1 MMEKWIAVYTKSRH
15 EKVVIQ
21 ELEKKNIEAYCPIL
35 KERRQWSDRKR
46 WVEFPLFRSYVFAK
60 IELKNSLYIL
70 QTIGVNH
77 IVKFQGNISTIPDGI
92 IQNIKSMIDG
102 GFTVEQ
108 VEYFVKG
115 DEVKVVDGPL
125 KGMEGIVVKVKNENK
140 LVLKVAAI
148 QQAIAVQIHPG
159 YLKPKKKHVNPIL
172 QHNKP

>member
-1 MMEKWIAVYTKSRH
+1 MEKWIAVYTKSRH

-21 ELEKKNIEAYCPIL
+21 KLENKNIEAYCPIF

-60 IELKNSLYIL
+60 IELKNSIYIL
-70 QTIGVNH
+70 QTMGVHH
-77 IVKFQGNISTIPDGI
+77 IIKFQGNISIIPDEI
-92 IQNIKSMIDG
+92 IQNIKSIIDG
-102 GFTVEQ
+102 CFTVEQ

-115 DEVKVVDGPL
+115 DEVIVVDGPL
-125 KGMEGIVVKVKNENK
+125 KGMEGIVVKIKNENK
-140 LVLKVAAI
+140 LVLKIEAI

-172 QHNKP
+172 QHNKS

>member
-1 MMEKWIAVYTKSRH
+1 MEKWIAVYTKSRH

-21 ELEKKNIEAYCPIL
+21 ELENKNIEAYCPIF

-70 QTIGVNH
+70 QAMGVHH
-77 IVKFQGNISTIPDGI
+77 IIKFQGNISIIPDEI
-92 IQNIKSMIDG
+92 IQNIKIMIDG
-102 GFTVEQ
+102 GFTLEQ

-115 DEVKVVDGPL
+115 DEVIVVDGPL
-125 KGMEGIVVKVKNENK
+125 KGMEGIVVKIKNENK

>member
-1 MMEKWIAVYTKSRH
+1 MEKWIAVYTKSRH

-21 ELEKKNIEAYCPIL
+21 ELEKKNIESYCPIL

-46 WVEFPLFRSYVFAK
+46 WVEFPLFRSYVFVK

-70 QTIGVNH
+70 QTMGVHH
-77 IVKFQGNISTIPDGI
+77 IIKFQGKISTIPDGI
-92 IQNIKSMIDG
+92 IQNIKSIMIDG

-125 KGMEGIVVKVKNENK
+125 KGMDGIVVKIKNENK

-148 QQAIAVQIHPG
+148 QQAIAVQIQPG
-159 YLKPKKKHVNPIL
+159 YLKQKKKHVNPIL
-172 QHNKP
+172 QHNKS

>member
-1 MMEKWIAVYTKSRH
+1 MEKWIAVYTKSRH

-21 ELEKKNIEAYCPIL
+21 ELENKNIEAYCPIF

-60 IELKNSLYIL
+60 IELKNSIYIL
-70 QTIGVNH
+70 QTTGVHH
-77 IVKFQGNISTIPDGI
+77 IIKFQGNISIIPDEI
-92 IQNIKSMIDG
+92 IQNIKGMIDG

-125 KGMEGIVVKVKNENK
+125 KGMEGIVVKIKNENK

>member
-1 MMEKWIAVYTKSRH
+1 MEKWIAVYTKSRH

-21 ELEKKNIEAYCPIL
+21 ELENKNIEAYCPIF

-60 IELKNSLYIL
+60 IELKNSIYIL
-70 QTIGVNH
+70 QTMGVHH
-77 IVKFQGNISTIPDGI
+77 IIKFQGNISIIPDEI

-115 DEVKVVDGPL
+115 DEVIVVDGPL
-125 KGMEGIVVKVKNENK
+125 KGMDGIVVKIKNENK
-140 LVLKVAAI
+140 LVLKIEAI

>member
-1 MMEKWIAVYTKSRH
+1 MEKWIAVYTKSRH

-21 ELEKKNIEAYCPIL
+21 ELENKNIEAYCPIF

-60 IELKNSLYIL
+60 IELKNSLFVL
-70 QTIGVNH
+70 QAMGVHH
-77 IVKFQGNISTIPDGI
+77 IIKFQGNISIIPDEI
-92 IQNIKSMIDG
+92 IQNIKSMING
-102 GFTVEQ
+102 GFTIEQ
-108 VEYFVKG
+108 VKYFVKG
-115 DEVKVVDGPL
+115 DEVIVVDGPL
-125 KGMEGIVVKVKNENK
+125 KGMEGIVVNIKNENK

>member
-1 MMEKWIAVYTKSRH
+1 MMKKWIAVYTKSRH
-15 EKVVIQ
+15 EKVVIE

-70 QTIGVNH
+70 ETMGVHH
-77 IVKFQGNISTIPDGI
+77 IIKFQGNISIIPDEI

-102 GFTVEQ
+102 NFTVEQ

-125 KGMEGIVVKVKNENK
+125 KGMEGIVVKIKNENK

-148 QQAIAVQIHPG
+148 HQAIAVQIHPG

-172 QHNKP
+172 QHNNP

>member
-46 WVEFPLFRSYVFAK
+46 WVEFPLFRSYVFVK

-70 QTIGVNH
+70 QTMGVHH
-77 IVKFQGNISTIPDGI
+77 IIKFQGNISTIPDGI
-92 IQNIKSMIDG
+92 IQNIKSMIHG

-125 KGMEGIVVKVKNENK
+125 KGMEGIVIKIKNENK

>member
-1 MMEKWIAVYTKSRH
+1 MEKWIAVYTKSRH

-21 ELEKKNIEAYCPIL
+21 ELENKNIEAYCPIF

-60 IELKNSLYIL
+60 IELKNSLYVL
-70 QTIGVNH
+70 QAMGVHH
-77 IVKFQGNISTIPDGI
+77 IIKFQGNISIIPDEI
-92 IQNIKSMIDG
+92 IQNIKSMVDG
-102 GFTVEQ
+102 GFTIEQ

-115 DEVKVVDGPL
+115 DEVIVVDGPL
-125 KGMEGIVVKVKNENK
+125 KGMDGIVVKIKNENK

>member
-21 ELEKKNIEAYCPIL
+21 ELENKNIEAYCPIF

-70 QTIGVNH
+70 QAMGVHH
-77 IVKFQGNISTIPDGI
+77 IIKFQGNISIIPDEI
-92 IQNIKSMIDG
+92 IQNIKSIIDG
-102 GFTVEQ
+102 CFTVEQ

-115 DEVKVVDGPL
+115 DEVIVVDGPL
-125 KGMEGIVVKVKNENK
+125 KGMEGIVVKIKNENK
-140 LVLKVAAI
+140 LVLKIEAI

-172 QHNKP
+172 

>member
-1 MMEKWIAVYTKSRH
+1 MEKWIAVYTKSRH
-15 EKVVIQ
+15 EKVVIK
-21 ELEKKNIEAYCPIL
+21 ELENKNIEAYCPIF

-60 IELKNSLYIL
+60 IELKNSIYIL
-70 QTIGVNH
+70 QEMGVHH
-77 IVKFQGNISTIPDGI
+77 IIKFQGNISIIPNEI

-102 GFTVEQ
+102 GFKVEQ
-108 VEYFVKG
+108 IEYFVKG
-115 DEVKVVDGPL
+115 DEVIVVEGPL
-125 KGMEGIVVKVKNENK
+125 KGMEGIVVKIKNENK

-172 QHNKP
+172 QYNKP

>member
-21 ELEKKNIEAYCPIL
+21 ELENKNIEAYCPIF

-60 IELKNSLYIL
+60 IELKNSIYIL
-70 QTIGVNH
+70 QTMGVHH
-77 IVKFQGNISTIPDGI
+77 IIKFQGNISIIPDEI

-115 DEVKVVDGPL
+115 DEVIVVDGPL
-125 KGMEGIVVKVKNENK
+125 KGMDGIVVKIKNENK

>member
-1 MMEKWIAVYTKSRH
+1 MKKWIAVYTKSRH
-15 EKVVIQ
+15 EKVVIK
-21 ELEKKNIEAYCPIL
+21 ELENKNIEAYCPMF
-35 KERRQWSDRKR
+35 KERRLWSDRKR

-60 IELKNSLYIL
+60 IELKNSIYIL
-70 QTIGVNH
+70 KAMGVHH
-77 IVKFQGNISTIPDGI
+77 IIKFQGNISIIPNEI

-115 DEVKVVDGPL
+115 DEVIVVEGPL
-125 KGMEGIVVKVKNENK
+125 KGMEGIVVKLKNENK

>member
-21 ELEKKNIEAYCPIL
+21 ELENKNIESYCPIF

-60 IELKNSLYIL
+60 IELKNSIYIL
-70 QTIGVNH
+70 QTMGVHH
-77 IVKFQGNISTIPDGI
+77 IIKFQGNISIIPNEI

-115 DEVKVVDGPL
+115 DEVIVVDGPL
-125 KGMEGIVVKVKNENK
+125 KGMDGIVVKIKNENK
-140 LVLKVAAI
+140 LVLKIEVI

>member
-21 ELEKKNIEAYCPIL
+21 ELENKNIEAYCPIF

-60 IELKNSLYIL
+60 IELKNSLYVL
-70 QTIGVNH
+70 QAMGVHH
-77 IVKFQGNISTIPDGI
+77 IIKFQGNISIIPNEI

-115 DEVKVVDGPL
+115 DEVIVVDGPL
-125 KGMEGIVVKVKNENK
+125 KGMDGIVVKIKNENK

-159 YLKPKKKHVNPIL
+159 YLKSKKKHVNPIL

>member
-1 MMEKWIAVYTKSRH
+1 MEKWIAVYTKSRH

-21 ELEKKNIEAYCPIL
+21 NLENKNIEAYCPIF

-60 IELKNSLYIL
+60 IELKNSIYIL
-70 QTIGVNH
+70 QTMGVHH
-77 IVKFQGNISTIPDGI
+77 IIKFQGNISIIPDEI

-115 DEVKVVDGPL
+115 DEVIVVDGPL
-125 KGMEGIVVKVKNENK
+125 KGMDGIVVKIKNENK
-140 LVLKVAAI
+140 LVLKIEAI

>member
-21 ELEKKNIEAYCPIL
+21 ELENKNIEAYCPIF

-60 IELKNSLYIL
+60 IELKNSIYIL
-70 QTIGVNH
+70 QTTGVHH
-77 IVKFQGNISTIPDGI
+77 IIKFQGNISIIPDEI

-115 DEVKVVDGPL
+115 DEVIVVDGPL
-125 KGMEGIVVKVKNENK
+125 KGMDGIVVKIKNENK

-148 QQAIAVQIHPG
+148 QQAIAAQIHPG

>member
-1 MMEKWIAVYTKSRH
+1 MEKWIAVYTKSRH
-15 EKVVIQ
+15 EKVVIR

-46 WVEFPLFRSYVFAK
+46 WVEFPLFRSYVFIK

-70 QTIGVNH
+70 QTMGVHH
-77 IVKFQGNISTIPDGI
+77 IIKFQGNISTIPDGI

-125 KGMEGIVVKVKNENK
+125 KGMEGIVVKIKNENK

-148 QQAIAVQIHPG
+148 HQAIAVQIHPG

>member
-70 QTIGVNH
+70 QTMGVHH
-77 IVKFQGNISTIPDGI
+77 IIKFQGNISAIPDGI

-125 KGMEGIVVKVKNENK
+125 KGMEGIVVKIKNKKK
-140 LVLKVAAI
+140 LVLKVKAI

>member
-1 MMEKWIAVYTKSRH
+1 MEKWIAVYTKSRH

-21 ELEKKNIEAYCPIL
+21 ELENKNIEAYCPIF

-60 IELKNSLYIL
+60 IELKNSIYIL
-70 QTIGVNH
+70 QTMGVHH
-77 IVKFQGNISTIPDGI
+77 IIKFQGNISIIPDEI

-115 DEVKVVDGPL
+115 DEVIVVDGPL
-125 KGMEGIVVKVKNENK
+125 KGMDGIVVKIKNENK

-159 YLKPKKKHVNPIL
+159 YLKPMKKHVNQIL